1 MAYWVDGNNLM
12 HELGAG
18 GSPDGARVT
27 VDRVRE
33 VAGRC
38 GGRYQLVFDGPPSG
52 GFASDTDLGDVK
64 VRFSGKRAADDVILG
79 FLRQQAQVR
88 GVTVV
93 TADRA
98 LASSCRALGATV
110 VSGREFLRSAPSHGA
125 PPRRPAGGKPTHV
138 DVREWEEF
146 FAAKRSSRPEG
157 KPDDSTD

>member
-1 MAYWVDGNNLM
+1 MAYVVDGHNLM

-18 GSPDGARVT
+18 ASPDGARVT
-27 VDRVRE
+27 ADRVRE
-33 VAGRC
+33 IAGRC
-38 GGRYQLVFDGPPSG
+38 GGRYHLVFDGPPSG
-52 GFASDTDLGDVK
+52 GFVADTDLGDVK
-64 VRFSGKRAADDVILG
+64 VRFSGKRPADDVILG
-79 FLRQQAQVR
+79 FLNQQAQVR

-125 PPRRPAGGKPTHV
+125 PPRRPASGKPSHV

-146 FAAKRSSRPEG
+146 FAAGRKTRPGG
-157 KPDDSTD
+157 KPDDNTD